1 MSIQPIRKQW
11 FFKTVFLFCLI
22 LLDQANGFSQKQF
35 TLMECVEMA
44 LENNLQLRGIEF
56 NKQNAEISLTQSRH
70 AQLPNLG
77 FSANFG
83 NSFGRTVDPTS
94 NSFISQSIL
103 SNGLSVNTGV
113 LLFNGFRV
121 QNTIEQNKLGT
132 IAASKDIE
140 QLRRDISLNVAS
152 AYLNILFA
160 NENIAIAENQLEQ
173 TMAQRDVMSRM
184 IRVGNSPENAIF
196 DLDAQ
201 IAQNEQTIVTA
212 RNSKDMALLTL
223 RQLIR
228 LDPTIPLDITTP
240 TVTPD
245 VGFLEFLTIE
255 ELMESAFQN
264 QVGIEAARLRVNMA
278 EKGEKIA
285 SAGFY
290 PSLTAG
296 FNLIT
301 NFSNR
306 FQQLAGFENSVSNL
320 DVLINGQTVTVGFP
334 NQTPVFEG
342 IPYFDQL
349 NNNLSYGVGLN
360 LSVPIYSNYNVRAA
374 KNRAVVA
381 TESAKNNLEIQK
393 DNLRVTVMQSYTEA
407 KAAKARYA
415 ASEKSF
421 LAQSN
426 VLENA
431 KKRFEA
437 GSINSFELVRVK
449 ALQEAAQNNL
459 LIAKY
464 DLFFRLKVLDFYLG
478 KPIIIE

>member
-1 MSIQPIRKQW
+1 MSKQPIRTHW
-11 FFKTVFLFCLI
+11 VFKTIYLFCLI
-22 LLDQANGFSQKQF
+22 LWVQTKGFSQKQF
-35 TLMECVEMA
+35 TLLECVDMA
-44 LENNLQLRGIEF
+44 LENNLQVKGIEF
-56 NKQNAEISLTQSRH
+56 TKQNAEISLTQSRH

-77 FSANFG
+77 FNANFS

-103 SNGLSVNTGV
+103 SNGLSMNTGV
-113 LLFNGFRV
+113 LLFNGFRI
-121 QNTIEQNKLGT
+121 QNTIDQNKLST
-132 IAASKDIE
+132 IAATKDIE
-140 QLRRDISLNVAS
+140 QLKRDISLNVAS

-160 NENIAIAENQLEQ
+160 NENMAIAQNQLAQ
-173 TMAQRDVMSRM
+173 TMAQREVMSRM

-201 IAQNEQTIVTA
+201 IALNEQTIVTA
-212 RNSKDMALLTL
+212 TNNRELALLTL

-240 TVTPD
+240 AVTPD
-245 VGFLEFLTIE
+245 AAFLELLTID
-255 ELMESAFQN
+255 ELMESAFLYQA
-264 QVGIEAARLRVNMA
+264 GIEAAKLRVQMA

-285 SAGFY
+285 AAGYY

-296 FNLIT
+296 FNLIS

-306 FQQLAGFENSVSNL
+306 FQQLVGVENTVNNL
-320 DVLINGQTVTVGFP
+320 DVIINGQTVTVGFP
-334 NQTPVFEG
+334 GQTPVFEN

-349 NNNLSYGVGLN
+349 NNNLSYGIGLN

-374 KNRAVVA
+374 KNRSVVA
-381 TESAKNNLEIQK
+381 TGNAKNNLEIQK
-393 DNLRVTVMQSYTEA
+393 DNLRVTVMQSFTEA
-407 KAAKARYA
+407 KAARARYN

-421 LAQSN
+421 LAQTN
-426 VLENA
+426 VYENA

-437 GSINSFELVRVK
+437 GSVNSFELVRVK
-449 ALQEAAQNNL
+449 ALQETAQNNL